1 MWHRTYR
8 TFCETTALLLT
19 GLELFQKSK
28 YALRLLERVFSHC
41 CQVCLLTVC
50 FCLRSYTKALMF
62 LVYSYQYNKELLA
75 GGLYRGHHQELIG
88 CYRRACLL
96 VRQEA
101 CGAQHALWK
110 HPC

>member
-1 MWHRTYR
+1 MRESFHS
-8 TFCETTALLLT
+8 LLS
-19 GLELFQKSK
+19 G
-28 YALRLLERVFSHC
+28 VFADC
-41 CQVCLLTVC
+41 Y

-101 CGAQHALWK
+101 CGAQHARWRR
-110 HPC
+110 PC